1 MSNLV
6 TTFRKCV
13 RIFNYLNH
21 NQIFQPKF
29 RLIEFEKND
38 EHGYLAHISIIN
50 TKLTFFI
57 TVMEI
62 LADNDIVDQFSPRD
76 VRTLTY
82 LGTLDLNQPEYSI
95 MAQRVIESN
104 KIVFAI
110 KNNTENKIVIKTAN
124 QIINEQSVISR
135 MSPTDAVKI
144 GYALGSNDFN

>member
-29 RLIEFEKND
+29 I
-38 EHGYLAHISIIN
+38 
-50 TKLTFFI
+50 
-57 TVMEI
+57 
-62 LADNDIVDQFSPRD
+62 
-76 VRTLTY
+76 TY